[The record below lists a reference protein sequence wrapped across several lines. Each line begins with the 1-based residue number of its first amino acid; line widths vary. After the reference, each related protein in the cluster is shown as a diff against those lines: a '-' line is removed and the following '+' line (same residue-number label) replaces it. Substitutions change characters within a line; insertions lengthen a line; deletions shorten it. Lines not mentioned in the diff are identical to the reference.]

1 MSDTLDQLA
10 HSSEAASIA
19 KFGVAAG
26 SASSVIFGI
35 SAEVIGVLFG
45 IAIALTSLIY
55 QIWATERRIKIL
67 RQIRNADND

>member
-10 HSSEAASIA
+10 HSSEAAAIA

-26 SASSVIFGI
+26 SGASVIFGI
-35 SAEVIGVLFG
+35 SAEVVGIVFG

-55 QIWATERRIKIL
+55 QIWATERRIRIL
-67 RQIRNADND
+67 RQIKNADND

>member
-10 HSSEAASIA
+10 HSSETAALA

-35 SAEVIGVLFG
+35 SADVIGVLFG
-45 IAIALTSLIY
+45 IAIALASLIY

>member
-10 HSSEAASIA
+10 HSSEAAALA
-19 KFGVAAG
+19 KVGIAAG

-35 SAEVIGVLFG
+35 SAEVVGVVCG
-45 IAIALTSLIY
+45 IAIALSSLIY

-67 RQIRNADND
+67 KELRNPHSD